1 VRVPWPIVVLLCVVI
16 PGGIWWYGAR
26 GKDFVTPP
34 TEQRLAE
41 RRQELGEMPPPV
53 APQPIEKPAAPEV
66 PPPPP
71 EPPIEAGD
79 VATAPALNAYAAEAK
94 TKGADHLLKLA
105 AKLEEH
111 GATARAL
118 LACERVLDLAKGDP
132 VQSAAALKAIKRLR
146 PNVPPWNVDPEG
158 TQPLVLHLGA
168 SPAMAAKLKPAL
180 ESVPRMIERASSGIV
195 AVTTELAVGKKPAGG
210 AEATPVALWLTG
222 GAAGT
227 PSTEVASFTVVSP
240 EALEKEMLSAVF
252 ELVRARVSRSAAFGA
267 PLAIGVDESPADALA
282 THLTRLVWQEFA
294 KGMNTVPPAL
304 ATAPPATPAK
314 PDPVKPAAKKPAKP
328 VAPAKPPV
336 AKPVAKPPVA
346 KPVAPPA
353 AKPVPKRP
361 ARPAKPVND
370 AYQE

>member
-1 VRVPWPIVVLLCVVI
+1 MRVPWPIVILLCVVV

-34 TEQRLAE
+34 SEQRLAE
-41 RRQELGEMPPPV
+41 RRQELGDMPPPV
-53 APQPIEKPAAPEV
+53 APQPIEKPASPVV

-158 TQPLVLHLGA
+158 AQPLVLHLGA

-180 ESVPRMIERASSGIV
+180 ESVPVAIGRASSGIV

-227 PSTEVASFTVVSP
+227 PSTEVASFTMVSP

-267 PLAIGVDESPADALA
+267 PLAIGADESPADALA
-282 THLTRLVWQEFA
+282 THLTRLAWQEFV
-294 KGMNTVPPAL
+294 KGMNTVPPAV

-314 PDPVKPAAKKPAKP
+314 PEPAKPAAKKPA
-328 VAPAKPPV
+328 APAKPVPP
-336 AKPVAKPPVA
+336 AKPPVAKPPVA

-361 ARPAKPVND
+361 AKPAKPVND